1 MEFWTESEAEQEAPL
16 PQGLAATLEEIT
28 GLDKKLEALGV
39 EVKKTKA
46 RRDRLEDLAV
56 EEFKATRMQGVRVA
70 GRAWRIETDHHLSV
84 SFDKRDE
91 VLAACQELGLDT
103 NVLTTVNTAKLK
115 AMLKE
120 AAVEAGKDSSLPFSK
135 GTALEGICGEFTRI
149 RLRHRSS

>member
-1 MEFWTESEAEQEAPL
+1 MESGADQDAPL
-16 PQGLAATLEEIT
+16 PQGLAETLEEIT
-28 GLDKKLEALGV
+28 GLDKKLETLGV

-56 EEFKATRMQGVRVA
+56 EEFRATKMEGVKIA
-70 GRAWRIETDHHLSV
+70 GRSWRVETDHYLSV
-84 SFDKRDE
+84 SFDKRDA
-91 VLAACQELGLDT
+91 VLAACQELGLDI

-120 AAVEAGKDSSLPFSK
+120 AAVEAGRDSSLPFSA

>member
-1 MEFWTESEAEQEAPL
+1 MEFWTESEAEQDVPL

-28 GLDKKLEALGV
+28 DLDKRLDELGV
-39 EVKKTKA
+39 EIKRIKA
-46 RRDRLEDLAV
+46 RRSRLEDLAV
-56 EEFKATRMQGVRVA
+56 EEFKATRMEGVKVA
-70 GRAWRIETDHHLSV
+70 GRTWRIETDHHLSV

-120 AAVEAGKDSSLPFSK
+120 AAQEAGKDSSLPFSQ

>member
-1 MEFWTESEAEQEAPL
+1 MEFWTESEAEQDVPL

-28 GLDKKLEALGV
+28 DLDKRLDELGV
-39 EVKKTKA
+39 EIKRIKA
-46 RRDRLEDLAV
+46 RRSRLEDLAV
-56 EEFKATRMQGVRVA
+56 EEFKATRMEGVRVA
-70 GRAWRIETDHHLSV
+70 GRTWRIETDHHLSV

-120 AAVEAGKDSSLPFSK
+120 AAQEAGKDSSLPFSQ